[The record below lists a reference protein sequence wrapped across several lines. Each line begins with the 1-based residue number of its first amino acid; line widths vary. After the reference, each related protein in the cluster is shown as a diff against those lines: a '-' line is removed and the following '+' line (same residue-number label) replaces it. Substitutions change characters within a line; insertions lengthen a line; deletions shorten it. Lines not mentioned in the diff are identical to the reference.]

1 MIIRKIAAVGI
12 AASLLLG
19 TSACG
24 FMSPIASIEAYAP
37 SDGAQVDLETVKIR
51 NFIYLTNGNGSEA
64 LFGSIVNS
72 GADSTSLK
80 LQYTDEASNEKR
92 EVAFNL
98 LPGQKL
104 DLGYNGNSALL
115 IDLAGTAG
123 KIANIFVIEN
133 NGTGQELRVPI
144 LDGTLAEYK
153 EIFATLPGA
162 SSATEPTPAASEPAA
177 EEESNH

>member
-24 FMSPIASIEAYAP
+24 FMSPTASLEVYAP
-37 SDGAQVDLETVKIR
+37 SDGLENVKVR

-72 GADSTSLK
+72 GLESTTFK
-80 LQYTDEASNEKR
+80 IQYTEEASSEKR

-104 DLGYNGNSALL
+104 DLGYNGNSALV
-115 IDLAGTAG
+115 IDLAGTPG
-123 KIANIFVIEN
+123 KIANIFVIEG
-133 NGTGQELRVPI
+133 NGTGKEIRVPI

-162 SSATEPTPAASEPAA
+162 ATSTEPSAEPTEPAA
-177 EEESNH
+177 EESNH